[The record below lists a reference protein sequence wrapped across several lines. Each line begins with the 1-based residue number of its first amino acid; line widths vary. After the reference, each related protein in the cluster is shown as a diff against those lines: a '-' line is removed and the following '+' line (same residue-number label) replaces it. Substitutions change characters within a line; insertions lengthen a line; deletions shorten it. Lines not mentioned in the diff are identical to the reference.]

1 MLASLRG
8 ALARRLAP
16 TSSAALPPLPVTLC
30 SRLPSDGGASFGPC
44 ELRRRSGMAAAAGP
58 RIGTHDGTFHCDEA
72 LGCFLLRRTAKFAG
86 ASIART
92 RDQQLSLSRCREQV
106 LDTLDAVLD
115 VGGAYEPA
123 RDRFDHHQRGFEH
136 CLGHGFATKLSSAGL
151 VYKALALS
159 LSSLLPLSSTSL
171 FSTFLSCCDAP
182 VTHRRPLPPPCELV
196 ARELA
201 LPLDH
206 PHVSLV
212 YLKLYQS
219 FMEVTERHSSTTVVA
234 AIADDRQR
242 ISRGGCAIDAV
253 DNGINQ
259 YDTTA
264 TPRYANNT
272 HLSARV
278 GRLNPGWR
286 SPPSRAAQD
295 AAFAR
300 AMDLAGGEF
309 QEALEYLAKDWL
321 PARDTVEATLQTRHS
336 VHASGRILKLEA
348 FCPWKEHLHELEKE
362 LSVAPPILYV
372 LYQDDTAGT
381 WRVQAVA

>member
-1 MLASLRG
+1 
-8 ALARRLAP
+8 
-16 TSSAALPPLPVTLC
+16 
-30 SRLPSDGGASFGPC
+30 
-44 ELRRRSGMAAAAGP
+44 MAAAAGP

-86 ASIART
+86 ADVVRT
-92 RDQQLSLSRCREQV
+92 RDQQV

-123 RDRFDHHQRGFEH
+123 RDRFDHHQRGFKH

-151 VYKALALS
+151 HYGQ
-159 LSSLLPLSSTSL
+159 
-171 FSTFLSCCDAP
+171 
-182 VTHRRPLPPPCELV
+182 ELV

-201 LPLDH
+201 LPPDH
-206 PHVSLV
+206 PHVGLV

-219 FMEVTERHSSTTVVA
+219 FME
-234 AIADDRQR
+234 
-242 ISRGGCAIDAV
+242 AIDAV

-259 YDTTA
+259 YDTEA
-264 TPRYANNT
+264 PPRYANNT

-286 SPPSRAAQD
+286 PPPSRAAQD

-321 PARDTVEATLQTRHS
+321 PARDIVEATLQTRHS
-336 VHASGRILKLEA
+336 VHTSGRILKLEA

-362 LSVAPPILYV
+362 LSVDPPILYV
-372 LYQDDTAGT
+372 LYQDDTA
-381 WRVQAVA
+381 